1 MKTRWESCRG
11 PGPHRLQLARGGS
24 SYARR
29 RRFRCGARRITNSSV
44 PGALKGSCQMTEA
57 ARLTTAEVH
66 TLAARLAQR
75 SPLPPD
81 RPRAHPAARRPLG
94 LAPVPGDEP
103 ENDDDRR
110 YEEAQAIAASALE
123 CLGDKGQNPATV
135 ADIFELGVAMALD
148 ISFQGFDDTRK
159 LVGAAEAQHRGRGPG
174 PQGSADRDA
183 GPAGR
188 ASRRRQRAPG
198 RRGARLDH
206 QAVGLPP
213 KAHTA
218 RIGRSWA
225 PSRPRRLCRGLRDK
239 TALWPA
245 SSVKTQSAGGR
256 FAQIALI
263 PHWMVVAVRD
273 LFSNEDMRLHLP
285 LSV

>member
-1 MKTRWESCRG
+1 
-11 PGPHRLQLARGGS
+11 
-24 SYARR
+24 
-29 RRFRCGARRITNSSV
+29 
-44 PGALKGSCQMTEA
+44 MTEA

-159 LVGAAEAQHRGRGPG
+159 LVGAAEAQHAAEVQALKDQLTEMRV
-174 PQGSADRDA
+174 QLAEL
-183 GPAGR
+183 
-188 ASRRRQRAPG
+188 
-198 RRGARLDH
+198 RGAASER
-206 QAVGLPP
+206 QAAG
-213 KAHTA
+213 A
-218 RIGRSWA
+218 
-225 PSRPRRLCRGLRDK
+225 
-239 TALWPA
+239 PA
-245 SSVKTQSAGGR
+245 SIIR
-256 FAQIALI
+256 
-263 PHWMVVAVRD
+263 P
-273 LFSNEDMRLHLP
+273 
-285 LSV
+285 